1 MACRTMRS
9 WQLRWRSFSY
19 NWEESPIDSSC
30 NCSISGANWAPYL
43 KPEDVRMYIFSWKLS
58 PAKIQ
63 LCPITEVLGRSESC
77 QTTWHEQAP
86 GVFFWDLNDLH
97 SHRMKCHVAA
107 GAKAKSFQRW
117 ILQKEGVRYK
127 RKHATNRHSFLF
139 FWFYG
144 RTLRGHLLNDRY
156 FLQSSCLRNRRS
168 RKSQRLVGK
177 KTWLQPWTP
186 KTPLWIAV
194 PRWSEKMSRWRRKSR
209 NFLHKKSRLS
219 GEESPWLLRM
229 WFFPLPPTSFDH
241 LKPEVFRPNRSTD
254 CNTSGWG
261 K

>member
-127 RKHATNRHSFLF
+127 RKHVTNRRSFLF
-139 FWFYG
+139 FLWQ
-144 RTLRGHLLNDRY
+144 D
-156 FLQSSCLRNRRS
+156 
-168 RKSQRLVGK
+168 
-177 KTWLQPWTP
+177 P
-186 KTPLWIAV
+186 K
-194 PRWSEKMSRWRRKSR
+194 R
-209 NFLHKKSRLS
+209 
-219 GEESPWLLRM
+219 
-229 WFFPLPPTSFDH
+229 TSFKWQVFPSK
-241 LKPEVFRPNRSTD
+241 LLPSKPEVKEESKARGKKNMAATMNSKNPVVDCCSQVKREDVKVKKEIKELPPQKIKTFR
-254 CNTSGWG
+254 WG
-261 K
+261 KPMVVEDVDFFHFLQHHLII